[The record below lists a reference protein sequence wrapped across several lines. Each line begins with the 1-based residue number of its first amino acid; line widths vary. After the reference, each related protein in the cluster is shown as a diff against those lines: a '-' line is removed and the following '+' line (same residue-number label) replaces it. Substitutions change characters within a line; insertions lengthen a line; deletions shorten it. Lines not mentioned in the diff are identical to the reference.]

1 MLSWQVLTTQSL
13 RIPDLI
19 VDGSLDAGT
28 EEAETE
34 EAETGAAAPVLTT
47 VAAGLRARTTGGGG
61 RPRPARTTPG
71 GTTAA
76 GAGATRPGGGNT
88 RPADTEQEEDLNP
101 ADKSRLSIQKLTPN
115 HSLLSKSNSF
125 CHFFVSKCGCKI
137 NVIFY

>member
-1 MLSWQVLTTQSL
+1 MSSWEILTTQTL

-19 VDGSLDAGT
+19 VDVSHDAGT

-34 EAETGAAAPVLTT
+34 EAETGAAAPVLTI
-47 VAAGLRARTTGGGG
+47 AAVGLRARTTGGGG

-71 GTTAA
+71 GTTGA

-125 CHFFVSKCGCKI
+125 CHFFRFQVWM
-137 NVIFY
+137 

>member
-1 MLSWQVLTTQSL
+1 MITVLSV
-13 RIPDLI
+13 
-19 VDGSLDAGT
+19 GT
-28 EEAETE
+28 EGTE
-34 EAETGAAAPVLTT
+34 
-47 VAAGLRARTTGGGG
+47 TGGGTG
-61 RPRPARTTPG
+61 GLLVPTTGAGDLLAPTIGGGGLPVLTTPG
-71 GTTAA
+71 GTTGA

-88 RPADTEQEEDLNP
+88 RPADTEQEEDLTP